1 MYKLDPYF
9 PSYSTPKYSYIHA
22 KTSNKNHQDKY
33 TLELPTDS
41 LLSLKFSNI
50 YYEGTDDIYQDATG
64 ISSND
69 CSIQVLQ
76 DDSSFDSMRE
86 EGQKFSS
93 TNSTETEN
101 ENFSRTSH
109 TYEKCPT
116 VQNVE
121 SEHRTNDVENPTY
134 VPEKILKI
142 QTNNFKSPVEYAR
155 SAHTNIP

>member
-101 ENFSRTSH
+101 KKFPILLIHTKNVLRCKTLKTSIVLM
-109 TYEKCPT
+109 T
-116 VQNVE
+116 
-121 SEHRTNDVENPTY
+121 
-134 VPEKILKI
+134 
-142 QTNNFKSPVEYAR
+142 
-155 SAHTNIP
+155 